1 MRAAGYDYA
10 PPVLDVADQILAR
23 ADGVPLF
30 IEELTKAVIE
40 SNVLVVD
47 AGRYV
52 LKGPLPTLQIPPTL
66 HDSLMS
72 RLDRLQPVR
81 EVAQIGAAI
90 GREFPY
96 LMLEAVARIPIK
108 RLQNALEQLLNAG
121 LKRSRR
127 DPSIGLHI

>member
-1 MRAAGYDYA
+1 
-10 PPVLDVADQILAR
+10 
-23 ADGVPLF
+23 
-30 IEELTKAVIE
+30 
-40 SNVLVVD
+40 
-47 AGRYV
+47 
-52 LKGPLPTLQIPPTL
+52 
-66 HDSLMS
+66 MS